1 MRLHLPERWRPS
13 DRPLRALAFLA
24 RRSVE
29 MGWVVS
35 IFFACELFIWGIYA
49 ALRPAGLQFLSPIVG
64 MVAVFLGMLALACVV
79 KRTEGAYG
87 EHLRSKVSFSTTPS
101 FSLLTAVCLFCK
113 FVLTGCKVD
122 FINQNLGVGFPV
134 PMIMFT
140 NKEDIGKVGAMFS
153 SFCESKSSLPSPP
166 LNELLKVAISN
177 P

>member
-1 MRLHLPERWRPS
+1 
-13 DRPLRALAFLA
+13 
-24 RRSVE
+24 

-35 IFFACELFIWGIYA
+35 IFFICELFIWGIYA

-64 MVAVFLGMLALACVV
+64 MVAVLLGMLALASVV

-87 EHLRSKVSFSTTPS
+87 EHLRSKVSSYTIRS
-101 FSLLTAVCLFCK
+101 FPLLTAFCLSCK

-140 NKEDIGKVGAMFS
+140 NNEDIGKVGAMFGN
-153 SFCESKSSLPSPP
+153 FC
-166 LNELLKVAISN
+166 
-177 P
+177 